1 MNPFFFISAT
11 PAFMNTL
18 LYAWAIA
25 LLAGILLLVVYAI
38 NDHTHNRNIQK
49 LSAHIS
55 LANREIFELKNLRDE
70 QLLTV
75 SHQLKTPLTAIKGYA
90 SMLDEGDYGS
100 LSVAQVEA
108 INAILE
114 SSSKALRLTSD
125 ILESGAIE
133 DPATRNMDI
142 GAVNMRKTVSEVID
156 ELKPK
161 AEKKNIYMYF
171 DQVNRTNPL
180 VQGDAARLRQAILNI
195 LDNAITY
202 THEGGVTVR
211 LLADAKGM
219 RLSITDTGI
228 GIHAEDQR
236 KLFEKFYRAENAK
249 VHNPQGNGMGM
260 YIARKIIEAHGGT
273 VWAES
278 AGRGKGSTFNLWLP
292 VDEQRFKSMK
302 SDRKTSEKAVTV
314 AVSKAPIVKV
324 STTKATKKV
333 SKKRKN

>member
-1 MNPFFFISAT
+1 MNSLFIFPSA
-11 PAFMNTL
+11 PAFSNTL

-25 LLAGILLLVVYAI
+25 LLAGILLLVVYAV
-38 NDHTHNRNIQK
+38 NDHIHTRNIQK
-49 LSAHIS
+49 LSSHIS
-55 LANREIFELKNLRDE
+55 LANRELFDLKNLRDE

-108 INAILE
+108 INAILQ

-125 ILESGAIE
+125 ILEAGTIE

-142 GAVNMRKTVSEVID
+142 GAVNMRQTVSEVIE

-180 VQGDAARLRQAILNI
+180 VQGDSVRLRQAILNI

-219 RLSITDTGI
+219 RLSISDTGI
-228 GIHAEDQR
+228 GIHADDQR

-292 VDEQRFKSMK
+292 VDEQRFRSMK
-302 SDRKTSEKAVTV
+302 GEKKTSEKAITV
-314 AVSKAPIVKV
+314 AVGKV
-324 STTKATKKV
+324 LINKTSITRAAKRA
-333 SKKRKN
+333 SKKNRR

>member
-1 MNPFFFISAT
+1 MNSLFFIPVTAS
-11 PAFMNTL
+11 FVNTL

-25 LLAGILLLVVYAI
+25 LLAGILLLLVYAV
-38 NDHTHNRNIQK
+38 NDHMHTRNIQK
-49 LSAHIS
+49 LSSHIS
-55 LANREIFELKNLRDE
+55 LANRELFDLKNLRDE

-75 SHQLKTPLTAIKGYA
+75 SHQLKTPLIAIKGYA
-90 SMLDEGDYGS
+90 SMLDEGDYGT

-108 INAILE
+108 ISAILE

-125 ILESGAIE
+125 ILEAGTIE
-133 DPATRNMDI
+133 DSATRNMDI
-142 GAVNMRKTVSEVID
+142 GAVNIRQTISEVID

-219 RLSITDTGI
+219 RLSISDTGI

-292 VDEQRFKSMK
+292 VDEQRFKSIRGMK
-302 SDRKTSEKAVTV
+302 KTSEKAVTV
-314 AVSKAPIVKV
+314 AVSKAPIAKT
-324 STTKATKKV
+324 SIAKTTKKV
-333 SKKRKN
+333 SKKNKR

>member
-1 MNPFFFISAT
+1 
-11 PAFMNTL
+11 
-18 LYAWAIA
+18 
-25 LLAGILLLVVYAI
+25 LAGILLLIVFAV
-38 NDHTHNRNIQK
+38 NDHKHNRSIQK

-55 LANREIFELKNLRDE
+55 LANRELFELKNLRDE

-75 SHQLKTPLTAIKGYA
+75 SHQLKTPLTVIKGYA

-114 SSSKALRLTSD
+114 SSGKALRLTSD
-125 ILESGAIE
+125 ILEAGAVE
-133 DPATRNMDI
+133 DPASRNMDI
-142 GAVNMRKTVSEVID
+142 GAVNMRQTVSDVID

-161 AEKKNIYMYF
+161 AQKKNIYMYF
-171 DQVNRTNPL
+171 DQVNHTNPL
-180 VQGDAARLRQAILNI
+180 VQGDSVRLRQAILNI

-202 THEGGVTVR
+202 TREGGVTVR

-219 RLSITDTGI
+219 RLSISDTGI

-236 KLFEKFYRAENAK
+236 KLFEKFYRGENAK

-292 VDEQRFKSMK
+292 VDEQRFKSIK
-302 SDRKTSEKAVTV
+302 GEKKTLEKAITV
-314 AVSKAPIVKV
+314 AVGKTPVSKASMAKSI
-324 STTKATKKV
+324 KKV
-333 SKKRKN
+333 SKKNKR